1 MCYNF
6 KSKQKNQIKV
16 RCNPRTIKWNLKILC
31 KNIRCEL
38 YYEFI
43 LEKSMKITGAIVVC
57 ILLWYFWIWLIQH
70 IFSKQQRQI
79 SRKLFWTSFL
89 LVWSLFAFNYIIR
102 YFFPWLEAIQ
112 NGAMSLSRRSYFLLY
127 CGLIF
132 LFLILLSWNWK
143 KRQIRFLFLIWMILF
158 AVVGFFGLKTWI
170 SATVIYYLVL
180 AYSEEFLKIWATEN
194 EVSKTEFYS
203 SDLLFFSIFIALG
216 FSIIENLFYLGNEI
230 FSNNPEW
237 IWGLVFGRWIF
248 TSLLHFIA
256 TGLIAL
262 VLYKFYQQPTFK
274 DLKIWQK
281 IWRIVVA
288 ILIWVLI
295 HRWYNLSVQH
305 MNLLIYI
312 ILVFGGYFLLTY
324 LLFLSDS
331 LYANKD

>member
-1 MCYNF
+1 
-6 KSKQKNQIKV
+6 
-16 RCNPRTIKWNLKILC
+16 
-31 KNIRCEL
+31 
-38 YYEFI
+38 
-43 LEKSMKITGAIVVC
+43 MKIVGAIAMC

-70 IFSKQQRQI
+70 IFAKQQRKI
-79 SRKLFWTSFL
+79 SRKLFGTSFL
-89 LVWSLFAFNYIIR
+89 LVGSLLAFNYIIR
-102 YFFPWLEAIQ
+102 AIFPGLEAIQ
-112 NGAMSLSRRSYFLLY
+112 DGTMSLSRWGYFLLY

-143 KRQIRFLFLIWMILF
+143 KKQIRFLFLIWMILF
-158 AVVGFFGLKTWI
+158 AVVGFFWIKAWI

-203 SDLLFFSIFIALG
+203 SNLLFFSIFIALW
-216 FSIIENLFYLGNEI
+216 FSIIENLFYLWSEI
-230 FSNNPEW
+230 ISADQEW

-262 VLYKFYQQPTFK
+262 VLYKLYQQQSMK
-274 DLKIWQK
+274 NLNIWQK
-281 IWRIVVA
+281 IWRIAVA
-288 ILIWVLI
+288 ILVWVLI

-305 MNLLIYI
+305 MNIFIYI

-324 LLFLSDS
+324 ILFLSDS
-331 LYANKD
+331 LYKNKSE

>member
-1 MCYNF
+1 
-6 KSKQKNQIKV
+6 
-16 RCNPRTIKWNLKILC
+16 
-31 KNIRCEL
+31 
-38 YYEFI
+38 
-43 LEKSMKITGAIVVC
+43 MKIAWAIVVC

-70 IFSKQQRQI
+70 IFAKQERKI
-79 SRKLFWTSFL
+79 SRKLFWISFL
-89 LVWSLFAFNYIIR
+89 LVWSLLAFNFIIKAL
-102 YFFPWLEAIQ
+102 FPWIQAIQ
-112 NGAMSLSRRSYFLLY
+112 DWMMSLSWWGYFLLY

-132 LFLILLSWNWK
+132 LFLILLNWNWK
-143 KRQIRFLFLIWMILF
+143 KKQIRFLFLIWMILF
-158 AVVGFFGLKTWI
+158 AIVWFFGIKVWI
-170 SATVIYYLVL
+170 SATVLYYFVL

-216 FSIIENLFYLGNEI
+216 FSIIENLFYLWSEI
-230 FSNNPEW
+230 LSSNPDW

-256 TGLIAL
+256 TWLIAL
-262 VLYKFYQQPTFK
+262 LLYKLYQQQSMK
-274 DLKIWQK
+274 DLNIWQK

-305 MNLLIYI
+305 MTLFIYI

-324 LLFLSDS
+324 LLFLTDS
-331 LYANKD
+331 LYKSKPE

>member
-1 MCYNF
+1 MN
-6 KSKQKNQIKV
+6 
-16 RCNPRTIKWNLKILC
+16 WMKILWS
-31 KNIRCEL
+31 I
-38 YYEFI
+38 I
-43 LEKSMKITGAIVVC
+43 VC

-70 IFSKQQRQI
+70 IFAKQERKI

-89 LVWSLFAFNYIIR
+89 LVWSLFAFNFIV
-102 YFFPWLEAIQ
+102 EAIFPDLKAIH
-112 NGAMSLSRRSYFLLY
+112 NEKLSFWWRFLFLLY

-132 LFLILLSWNWK
+132 VFLILISRNRHK
-143 KRQIRFLFLIWMILF
+143 KQIRFLFLIRIILF
-158 AVVGFFGLKTWI
+158 AVVGIFGLTVWI
-170 SATVIYYLVL
+170 SATVLYYFVL

-194 EVSKTEFYS
+194 EVSKTDFYS

-216 FSIIENLFYLGNEI
+216 FSIIENLFYVWNEI
-230 FSNNPEW
+230 FSSSQEW
-237 IWGLVFGRWIF
+237 IWWMVFGRGIF

-262 VLYKFYQQPTFK
+262 LMYKLYQQK
-274 DLKIWQK
+274 YLKNLKIWQK
-281 IWRIVVA
+281 IWRIVIA

-305 MNLLIYI
+305 MNLFIYI

-331 LYANKD
+331 LYLQKKEE

>member
-1 MCYNF
+1 
-6 KSKQKNQIKV
+6 
-16 RCNPRTIKWNLKILC
+16 
-31 KNIRCEL
+31 
-38 YYEFI
+38 
-43 LEKSMKITGAIVVC
+43 MKIVWAIAIC
-57 ILLWYFWIWLIQH
+57 ILLWYFWIWLINH
-70 IFSKQQRQI
+70 IFAKQQRKI

-102 YFFPWLEAIQ
+102 AISPEIQAIQ
-112 NGAMSLSRRSYFLLY
+112 DNAISLSRRCYFLLY

-143 KRQIRFLFLIWMILF
+143 KKQIRFLFLIWIILF

-203 SDLLFFSIFIALG
+203 SDLLFFSIFIALW
-216 FSIIENLFYLGNEI
+216 FSIIENLFYLWSEI
-230 FSNNPEW
+230 LSADQEW

-262 VLYKFYQQPTFK
+262 ILYRLYQQKSLK
-274 DLKIWQK
+274 DLNVWQK
-281 IWRIVVA
+281 IRRIAVA

-295 HRWYNLSVQH
+295 HRWHNLSVQH
-305 MNLLIYI
+305 MNLFIYI

-331 LYANKD
+331 LYKNKSE

>member
-1 MCYNF
+1 
-6 KSKQKNQIKV
+6 
-16 RCNPRTIKWNLKILC
+16 
-31 KNIRCEL
+31 
-38 YYEFI
+38 
-43 LEKSMKITGAIVVC
+43 MKIALAVVVC

-70 IFSKQQRQI
+70 IFAKQERKI
-79 SRKLFWTSFL
+79 SRKLLLTSFL
-89 LVWSLFAFNYIIR
+89 LVGSLLAFNFIIKAIA
-102 YFFPWLEAIQ
+102 PNIEAIQ
-112 NGAMSLSRRSYFLLY
+112 YWAMSLGRRSYFLLY

-132 LFLILLSWNWK
+132 LFLMLLKWNWRK
-143 KRQIRFLFLIWMILF
+143 KQIRFLFLIWMVLF
-158 AVVGFFGLKTWI
+158 AVVGFFGLKVWI
-170 SATVIYYLVL
+170 SATVLYYFVL

-194 EVSKTEFYS
+194 EVSKTDFYS

-216 FSIIENLFYLGNEI
+216 FSIIENLLYLWSEI
-230 FSNNPEW
+230 FSSNPEW
-237 IWGLVFGRWIF
+237 IWWIVFGRWIF

-256 TGLIAL
+256 TWLIAL
-262 VLYKFYQQPTFK
+262 ILYKLYQQPYLK

-331 LYANKD
+331 LYLQKKE

>member
-1 MCYNF
+1 MN
-6 KSKQKNQIKV
+6 
-16 RCNPRTIKWNLKILC
+16 WMKILWS
-31 KNIRCEL
+31 I
-38 YYEFI
+38 I
-43 LEKSMKITGAIVVC
+43 VC

-70 IFSKQQRQI
+70 IFAKQERKI

-89 LVWSLFAFNYIIR
+89 LVWSLFAFNFIV
-102 YFFPWLEAIQ
+102 EAIFPDLK
-112 NGAMSLSRRSYFLLY
+112 AIHDEKLSFWWRFLFLLY

-132 LFLILLSWNWK
+132 VFLILISRNRHK
-143 KRQIRFLFLIWMILF
+143 KQIRFLFLIRIILF
-158 AVVGFFGLKTWI
+158 AVVGIFGLTVWI
-170 SATVIYYLVL
+170 SATVLYYFVL

-194 EVSKTEFYS
+194 EVSKTDFYS

-216 FSIIENLFYLGNEI
+216 FSIIENLFYVWNEI
-230 FSNNPEW
+230 FSSNSEW
-237 IWGLVFGRWIF
+237 IWGMVFGRGIF

-262 VLYKFYQQPTFK
+262 LMYKLYQQK
-274 DLKIWQK
+274 YLKNLNLWQK

-288 ILIWVLI
+288 ILIWVII

-305 MNLLIYI
+305 MNLFIYI

-331 LYANKD
+331 LYLQKKE

>member
-1 MCYNF
+1 M
-6 KSKQKNQIKV
+6 
-16 RCNPRTIKWNLKILC
+16 
-31 KNIRCEL
+31 
-38 YYEFI
+38 
-43 LEKSMKITGAIVVC
+43 C
-57 ILLWYFWIWLIQH
+57 ILLWYFWIRLIQH
-70 IFSKQQRQI
+70 IFAKQERKI

-89 LVWSLFAFNYIIR
+89 LVWSLFAFNFIIR
-102 YFFPWLEAIQ
+102 ALFPWVEAIQ
-112 NGAMSLSRRSYFLLY
+112 DETMSLSRWWYFLLY

-132 LFLILLSWNWK
+132 LFLILLNWNWK
-143 KRQIRFLFLIWMILF
+143 KKQIRFLFLIWMILF
-158 AVVGFFGLKTWI
+158 AIVGFFGIKTWI

-216 FSIIENLFYLGNEI
+216 FSIIENFFYIGSEI
-230 FSNNPEW
+230 LSTDSEW

-256 TGLIAL
+256 TWLIAL
-262 VLYKFYQQPTFK
+262 VLYKLYQQQSLK
-274 DLKIWQK
+274 DLNIRQK

-295 HRWYNLSVQH
+295 HRGYNLSVQH
-305 MNLLIYI
+305 MNLFIYI

-324 LLFLSDS
+324 LLFLTDS
-331 LYANKD
+331 LYKKKSE

>member
-1 MCYNF
+1 
-6 KSKQKNQIKV
+6 
-16 RCNPRTIKWNLKILC
+16 
-31 KNIRCEL
+31 
-38 YYEFI
+38 
-43 LEKSMKITGAIVVC
+43 MKIAWAVVVC

-70 IFSKQQRQI
+70 IFAKQERKI
-79 SRKLFWTSFL
+79 SWKLFWTSFL
-89 LVWSLFAFNYIIR
+89 LVWSLLAFNFIIKAI
-102 YFFPWLEAIQ
+102 FPEIEAIH
-112 NGAMSLSRRSYFLLY
+112 NETMSLSRWGYFLLY

-132 LFLILLSWNWK
+132 LFLILLNWNWK
-143 KRQIRFLFLIWMILF
+143 KKQIRFLFLIRMILF
-158 AVVGFFGLKTWI
+158 AMVGFFGLKVWI

-194 EVSKTEFYS
+194 EVTKTEFYS
-203 SDLLFFSIFIALG
+203 SDLLFFSIFIALW
-216 FSIIENLFYLGNEI
+216 FSIIENLFYLWSEI
-230 FSNNPEW
+230 LSSNPEW

-262 VLYKFYQQPTFK
+262 LLYKLYQQQSMK
-274 DLKIWQK
+274 DLSIRQK
-281 IWRIVVA
+281 IRRIVVA

-324 LLFLSDS
+324 LLFLTDS
-331 LYANKD
+331 LYKNKSE

>member
-1 MCYNF
+1 M
-6 KSKQKNQIKV
+6 KV
-16 RCNPRTIKWNLKILC
+16 TW
-31 KNIRCEL
+31 
-38 YYEFI
+38 
-43 LEKSMKITGAIVVC
+43 AIIVC

-70 IFSKQQRQI
+70 IFSKQERKI

-89 LVWSLFAFNYIIR
+89 LVWSLLAFNYIIKIIA
-102 YFFPWLEAIQ
+102 PEIEAIQ
-112 NGAMSLSRRSYFLLY
+112 YWDMSLDRWSYFLIY

-132 LFLILLSWNWK
+132 LFIILLKWNWRK
-143 KRQIRFLFLIWMILF
+143 KQIRFLFLIRMILF

-170 SATVIYYLVL
+170 SATILYYLVL

-194 EVSKTEFYS
+194 EVSKTDFYS
-203 SDLLFFSIFIALG
+203 SDLLYFSIFIALG
-216 FSIIENLFYLGNEI
+216 FSIIENLLYLWSEI
-230 FSNNPEW
+230 FSSNPEW
-237 IWGLVFGRWIF
+237 IWGIVFGRWIF

-262 VLYKFYQQPTFK
+262 ILYKLYQQPSLK
-274 DLKIWQK
+274 DLNIWQK
-281 IWRIVVA
+281 IWRIIVA

-331 LYANKD
+331 LYKSKE

>member
-1 MCYNF
+1 
-6 KSKQKNQIKV
+6 
-16 RCNPRTIKWNLKILC
+16 
-31 KNIRCEL
+31 
-38 YYEFI
+38 
-43 LEKSMKITGAIVVC
+43 MKIAWAVVVC

-70 IFSKQQRQI
+70 IFAKQQRRI

-89 LVWSLFAFNYIIR
+89 LVWSLLAFNFIIR
-102 YFFPWLEAIQ
+102 AVFPGLEAIQ
-112 NGAMSLSRRSYFLLY
+112 DGTMSLSRWWYFLLY

-132 LFLILLSWNWK
+132 LFLILLNWNWRK
-143 KRQIRFLFLIWMILF
+143 KQIRFLFLIWMILF
-158 AVVGFFGLKTWI
+158 AVVGFFGLKVWI

-203 SDLLFFSIFIALG
+203 SDLLFFSIFIALW
-216 FSIIENLFYLGNEI
+216 FSIIENIFYLWSEI
-230 FSNNPEW
+230 FSSNPEW
-237 IWGLVFGRWIF
+237 IWWLVFGRWIF

-256 TGLIAL
+256 TWLIAL
-262 VLYKFYQQPTFK
+262 VLYKLYQQQSLK
-274 DLKIWQK
+274 DLSIWQK

-331 LYANKD
+331 LYKNKSE